1 MIREILNRERKYCD
15 DLTLLLDTYASN
27 ERRFWP
33 DGEHKLIFRNAGGL
47 KLISEDF
54 AIDIANRLSE
64 GATNSMSVGDI
75 MHEHLVKYCPALVIY
90 AKHTTH
96 AKITMES
103 SCAHTPGL
111 SVNLHKL
118 ATTFVL
124 IALWDFSYLIFI
136 KYVTFRTKTLPDLLQ
151 VPISFAT
158 ELNHFVSK
166 LVASTPSSHPDYS
179 QLHESQV
186 LLAATVDSLPDV
198 ITDGQ
203 KSADTLDSIHI
214 PSTLLFSSVHPY
226 DIMKF
231 GRTVTS
237 IGIY

>member
-33 DGEHKLIFRNAGGL
+33 DGEHKLIFRNASGL

-54 AIDIANRLSE
+54 AIDIANRLSD

-75 MHEHLVKYCPALVIY
+75 VHEHLVRYCPALVIY
-90 AKHTTH
+90 AKHSTH

-103 SCAHTPGL
+103 SCANTQGL

-118 ATTFVL
+118 AASFVHNY
-124 IALWDFSYLIFI
+124 SYFI
-136 KYVTFRTKTLPDLLQ
+136 SAVLTYPHRTKTLPDLLQ
-151 VPISFAT
+151 VPIAFAS

-214 PSTLLFSSVHPY
+214 PHTLAFSNIHPY

-231 GRTVTS
+231 GRAVTS
-237 IGIY
+237 IGMLRIA